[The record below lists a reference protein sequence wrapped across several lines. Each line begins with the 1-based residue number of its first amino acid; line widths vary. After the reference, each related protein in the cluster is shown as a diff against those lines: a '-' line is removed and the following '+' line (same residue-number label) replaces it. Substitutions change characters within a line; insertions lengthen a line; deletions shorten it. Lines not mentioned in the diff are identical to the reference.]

1 MDNHRLIKMLQEAW
15 EQIGQLKMQPSKDE
29 IEQVK
34 LRTQAREQHLLD
46 EIKKLSDQNKKLSD
60 QNKKLSTDS
69 TPSTPNIPATGTLP
83 MHRKADRMYIEGV
96 AYQIR
101 TLGYKREYPDDVLPV
116 ATLKVFR
123 DDKHAD
129 KYLRA
134 AGADHRTGEAR
145 KRRGA
150 PVRLGAVIVECEEPL
165 MPEKLC
171 GRNQKGG

>member
-1 MDNHRLIKMLQEAW
+1 MDNHQLIKMLQEAW
-15 EQIGQLKMQPSKDE
+15 EQIGQLKVRPSEDE

-34 LRTQAREQHLLD
+34 LRAQAREQHLLD
-46 EIKKLSDQNKKLSD
+46 EIKRLSEQNKRLSAT
-60 QNKKLSTDS
+60 SV
-69 TPSTPNIPATGTLP
+69 PATGTLP
-83 MHRKADRMYIEGV
+83 MHRKANRMYIEGV
-96 AYQIR
+96 AYQVR
-101 TLGYKREYPDDVLPV
+101 TLGYRREYPDDVLPV

-165 MPEKLC
+165 VPEKLC
-171 GRNQKGG
+171 DRSRKK

>member
-1 MDNHRLIKMLQEAW
+1 MNSHQLVKMLQEAW
-15 EQIGQLKMQPSKDE
+15 EQIGQLKVQCLLDE
-29 IEQVK
+29 IEQRK
-34 LRTQAREQHLLD
+34 LKAQAREQHLLD
-46 EIKKLSDQNKKLSD
+46 EIKKLSEQNKRLSVG
-60 QNKKLSTDS
+60 ST
-69 TPSTPNIPATGTLP
+69 PATGALP
-83 MHRKADRMYIEGV
+83 MHRKADRVYIEGV
-96 AYQIR
+96 AYQLR
-101 TLGYKREYPDDVLPV
+101 TLGYKREYPEDVLPV